1 MKKVFKYLILPLIAI
16 VIVALTAAS
25 FFMLDVSLKPRHMRT
40 YQEWYDMNSKN
51 YPFIHQWV
59 DSLQSHNAVKDTF
72 VVFPDKRNM
81 HALYLQAPH
90 PTEKT
95 AILIHGYSDNATMMF
110 SVGYIYHHL
119 LGYNLLMPDLNSH
132 GKSDGTIAQMG
143 WKDRLDVIRWMK
155 IANGIF
161 SLTDSI
167 TGKTIDTR
175 QIIHGISM
183 GAATTMCIS
192 GEANVP
198 YVKAFVEDC
207 GYTSV
212 WDEFSGEL
220 TSMFDLPTFP
230 LLYTT
235 SALCKLRYGWT
246 FGEASP
252 LKQVAKCHLPML
264 FIHGDSDNFVPTW
277 MVHPL
282 YEAKPE
288 PKELWLAPGSAH
300 ARSFAD
306 HPDEYIAHVKA
317 FAERYLP

>member
-1 MKKVFKYLILPLIAI
+1 MKKILKYVILPLAAI
-16 VIVALTAAS
+16 IVVVLTAAS
-25 FFMLDVSLKPRHMRT
+25 FYMLDTSLKPQHVRT
-40 YQEWYDMNSKN
+40 YKEWYDINNEN
-51 YPFIHQWV
+51 YPFIHDWI
-59 DSLQSHNAVKDTF
+59 DSLQRNEAVKDTF
-72 VVFPDKRNM
+72 SVFPDKRKM
-81 HALYLQAPH
+81 HALYLPASE

-95 AILIHGYSDNATMMF
+95 AILIHGYTDNATMMF

-119 LGYNLLMPDLNSH
+119 LGYNLLMPDLNGH
-132 GKSDGTIAQMG
+132 GKSEGNYAQMG
-143 WKDRLDVIRWMK
+143 WKDRLDVIRWME

-161 SLTDSI
+161 SLTDSL
-167 TGKTIDTR
+167 TGKPIDTR
-175 QIIHGISM
+175 QIVHGISM

-192 GEANVP
+192 GQADVP

-212 WDEFSGEL
+212 WDEFAGEL
-220 TSMFDLPTFP
+220 NSSFGLPEFP
-230 LLYTT
+230 LMYTT

-252 LKQVAKCHLPML
+252 LKQVAKSHHPML

-282 YEAKPE
+282 YDAKPE

-300 ARSFAD
+300 ARSYAD
-306 HPDEYIAHVKA
+306 HPEEYTAHVIA
-317 FAERYLP
+317 FAEKYLQ